1 MNYKNRN
8 MSFLPLNQ
16 RNLFLDAGFIK
27 AVLWINELINKINQV
42 SFLSDVGDFDTSLD
56 LKLDTLVSRLR
67 KNSIMLNMIILPR

>member
-16 RNLFLDAGFIK
+16 RNLFLDAEFIK